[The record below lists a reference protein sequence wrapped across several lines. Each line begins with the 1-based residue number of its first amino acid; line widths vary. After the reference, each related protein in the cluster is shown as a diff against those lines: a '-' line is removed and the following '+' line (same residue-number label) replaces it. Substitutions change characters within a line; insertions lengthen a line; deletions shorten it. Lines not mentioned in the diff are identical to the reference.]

1 MPLRDRLT
9 QIGTVTLPVYAL
21 SLRGAPNLAGFS
33 FLRFADCMA
42 EVSSDADVKIG
53 SIGGIVG
60 AHYLIFAAR
69 DDWTQL
75 LPRINHGVC

>member
-33 FLRFADCMA
+33 FFRYADCMA
-42 EVSSDADVKIG
+42 EVSDAGVEVGSDGGIIG
-53 SIGGIVG
+53 SIGGDRQG
-60 AHYLIFAAR
+60 GYLNR
-69 DDWTQL
+69 
-75 LPRINHGVC
+75 PGP

>member
-42 EVSSDADVKIG
+42 EVSSDA
-53 SIGGIVG
+53 
-60 AHYLIFAAR
+60 R
-69 DDWTQL
+69 DDWAEL